1 MLFAVRFTDKTTMRH
16 VRTEYMA
23 AHIAWLAARQAQIKV
38 AGSLRH
44 DASEH
49 PIGALW
55 IIEAETKEEVESLW
69 QTDPFWVHGMRESVE
84 ILQWSKAFPE
94 TMVGI

>member
-16 VRTEYMA
+16 IRAEYLA
-23 AHIAWLAARQAQIKV
+23 EHIDWLAARQTQIKV

-44 DASEH
+44 DADEH

-55 IIEAETKEEVESLW
+55 IIEAQDRAEVESLW
-69 QTDPFWVHGMRESVE
+69 QTDPFWLHGMRESVE
-84 ILQWSKAFPE
+84 ILHWSKAFPDTIAE
-94 TMVGI
+94 I